1 MPVVVIVVVMLVDMN
16 SFVVA
21 MLMMFVGMFSRSHG
35 RSTKH
40 DKQYGQNRLQ
50 HQNAHG
56 LEFPPL
62 VAKRRVFYAKTGP

>member
-21 MLMMFVGMFSRSHG
+21 VLMMFMFVGMFSRSHG
-35 RSTKH
+35 RSAKH
-40 DKQYGQNRLQ
+40 DKQYGQDRLQ

-56 LEFPPL
+56 LELPP
-62 VAKRRVFYAKTGP
+62 